1 MKCDIYRVNK
11 EEKKEKGGVHVKME
25 AIKSERKVEE
35 YEVCSL
41 AEMGFRVPP
50 GFSGVWGA

>member
-41 AEMGFRVPP
+41 AEMGFRVPS